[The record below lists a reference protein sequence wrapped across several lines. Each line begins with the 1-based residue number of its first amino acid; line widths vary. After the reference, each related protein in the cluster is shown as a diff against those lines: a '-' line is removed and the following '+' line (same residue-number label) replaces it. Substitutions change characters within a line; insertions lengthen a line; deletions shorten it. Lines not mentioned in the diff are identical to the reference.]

1 MKRPYHGNDA
11 SFSVGAKKRRRI
23 EGGGTELVAGE
34 RARRAADSGVRSDEA
49 GRERGPDGGGGG
61 VHGSDWGYSS
71 R

>member
-1 MKRPYHGNDA
+1 M
-11 SFSVGAKKRRRI
+11 
-23 EGGGTELVAGE
+23 GGGTELVAGE

-61 VHGSDWGYSS
+61 VHASDWGYSS